1 MLKFYLNRELS
12 TRLGIPL
19 SRWKR
24 WSREFLPPDPLGG
37 HQSGY
42 ARQYSMK
49 DAFYVY
55 LAGYLVS
62 AMGFSIPEA
71 RQILS
76 DLNGWLKKSIIEN
89 YDAVID
95 TESYSNIGGPRI
107 DLMII
112 PVNRK
117 TQPAF
122 SYRVRSLIERKPFS
136 EGDSA
141 IWQEQFTEQ
150 IIKPGDSLKT
160 GCYPAYTRW
169 VNMSAI
175 VGHFLLQLKSEEK

>member
-71 RQILS
+71 RQILN
-76 DLNGWLKKSIIEN
+76 DLNGWLKKNIIDHHD
-89 YDAVID
+89 DAV
-95 TESYSNIGGPRI
+95 ESNSEPGSGGPCI
-107 DLMII
+107 ELIII
-112 PVNRK
+112 PVQRK
-117 TQPAF
+117 TSPGF
-122 SYRVRSLIERKPFS
+122 TYRIRSLIERKALS
-136 EGDSA
+136 KGD
-141 IWQEQFTEQ
+141 IPVWQEQFTEQ
-150 IIKPGDSLKT
+150 VIKPGAPIKT
-160 GCYPAYTRW
+160 SCYPACARW
-169 VNMSAI
+169 VNMSTI
-175 VGHFLLQLKSEEK
+175 FNHFLLQLKSKEK